1 MMQVIII
8 SPKSKAHRH
17 FHLSKRVAFASF
29 LVLLTIGYSLI
40 LWGKQSAT
48 TTVIEQSTQ
57 QFLPVNT
64 SSLTTFT
71 SKSNPQSNHQNDFL
85 AKRLGELQAES
96 IRIKAITDQLAEMSG
111 LDITAFETPKPVAG
125 GIESGGESLST
136 SELETDLETLQQ
148 GYVEQRNKLTELQKY
163 LLTRSSIKSSI
174 PSGKPVQ
181 SGWVSSFYG
190 KRIDPFSGKKAFH
203 RGIDV
208 AGKEG
213 TGVIAVA
220 DGMVTWI
227 GERGGYGGLVEID
240 HGNGYVTRYAHNKTI
255 KVALGEL
262 VSKGQ
267 VIALMGSTGRSTG
280 PHVHFE
286 VLHDGKNVN
295 PYNFIKK

>member
-8 SPKSKAHRH
+8 TPKSKAHRH
-17 FHLSKRVAFASF
+17 FHLSKKMAFTLFIFLLAFAY
-29 LVLLTIGYSLI
+29 GLI
-40 LWGKQSAT
+40 LWGQQSVTTSLDEQAAQNPTTLSAT
-48 TTVIEQSTQ
+48 STINLSKSVVQST
-57 QFLPVNT
+57 
-64 SSLTTFT
+64 
-71 SKSNPQSNHQNDFL
+71 HQNDFL

-96 IRIKAITDQLAEMSG
+96 IRIKAITEQLAEMSG
-111 LDITAFETPKPVAG
+111 VDISTFETSSLVAG
-125 GIESGGESLST
+125 GIESYGESLT
-136 SELETDLETLQQ
+136 DKELQKGIARLQK
-148 GYVEQRNKLTELQKY
+148 GYEQQHKQLSELQKY
-163 LLTRSSIKSSI
+163 LLTQSSIESSI
-174 PSGKPVQ
+174 PSGKPAQ

-262 VSKGQ
+262 VAKGQ

>member
-8 SPKSKAHRH
+8 SPKSKTNRH
-17 FHLSKRVAFASF
+17 IHLSKRVMFSSLL
-29 LVLLTIGYSLI
+29 LVMAAALLLVN
-40 LWGKQSAT
+40 WGKQSAANPHQPLQDHIAQQKFDTFHPPVDNNT
-48 TTVIEQSTQ
+48 TQTA
-57 QFLPVNT
+57 N
-64 SSLTTFT
+64 
-71 SKSNPQSNHQNDFL
+71 NDFL
-85 AKRLGELQAES
+85 AKRLGELQAEA
-96 IRIKAITDQLAEMSG
+96 IRIKAITDQLADMSG
-111 LDITAFETPKPVAG
+111 LDLTAFQTPVLVVG
-125 GIESGGESLST
+125 GLDNSGESLS
-136 SELETDLETLQQ
+136 QQ
-148 GYVEQRNKLTELQKY
+148 EMEDDIAKLKEGFSQQREQLSELQKY
-163 LLTRSSIKSSI
+163 LLTQSSITSSI
-174 PSGKPVQ
+174 PSGKPAQ

-190 KRIDPFSGKKAFH
+190 KRIDPFTGKKAFH
-203 RGIDV
+203 RGVDV
-208 AGKEG
+208 AGKSG

-255 KVALGEL
+255 KVELGEL
-262 VSKGQ
+262 VAKGQ

>member
-17 FHLSKRVAFASF
+17 FHLSKRVAFATF
-29 LVLLTIGYSLI
+29 LILLSIAYSLI
-40 LWGKQSAT
+40 LWGKQSA
-48 TTVIEQSTQ
+48 IKIDLKQ
-57 QFLPVNT
+57 QPQQTLSSNAPSYSNTNSPLANT
-64 SSLTTFT
+64 S
-71 SKSNPQSNHQNDFL
+71 HHNDFL

-111 LDITAFETPKPVAG
+111 LDLAAFQTPNPVAG
-125 GIESGGESLST
+125 GLESFGESLSDV
-136 SELETDLETLQQ
+136 EIETDINTLHQGLEQQ
-148 GYVEQRNKLTELQKY
+148 RDQLSELQKY
-163 LLTRSSIKSSI
+163 LLTESSIESSI
-174 PSGKPVQ
+174 PSGKPAQ
-181 SGWVSSFYG
+181 NGWVSSFYG
-190 KRIDPFSGKKAFH
+190 RRIDPFSGKKAYH
-203 RGIDV
+203 RGIDF

-227 GERGGYGGLVEID
+227 GERGGYGSLIEID
-240 HGNGYVTRYAHNKTI
+240 HGNGYLTRYAHNKTI
-255 KVALGEL
+255 KVDIGDL

-280 PHVHFE
+280 PHVHYE

>member
-8 SPKSKAHRH
+8 TPKSKAHRH
-17 FHLSKRVAFASF
+17 FHLSKRMAFISF
-29 LVLLTIGYSLI
+29 LVLLAFAYGLI
-40 LWGKQSAT
+40 LWGKQSVAVPFDEKT
-48 TTVIEQSTQ
+48 PLTSTDFNVSSTLSNTPSVEQ
-57 QFLPVNT
+57 
-64 SSLTTFT
+64 LT
-71 SKSNPQSNHQNDFL
+71 HQNDFL

-96 IRIKAITDQLAEMSG
+96 IRIKAITEQLAEMSG
-111 LDITAFETPKPVAG
+111 VDISSFETTSLVAG
-125 GIESGGESLST
+125 GIESYGESLT
-136 SELETDLETLQQ
+136 NKELQNGIAQLEQ
-148 GYVEQRNKLTELQKY
+148 GYEEQHKQLTELQKY
-163 LLTRSSIKSSI
+163 LLTQFTIESSI
-174 PSGKPVQ
+174 PSGKPAE

-203 RGIDV
+203 KGIDV

-213 TGVIAVA
+213 TGVLAVA
-220 DGMVTWI
+220 DGLVTWI

-255 KVALGEL
+255 KVELGDL
-262 VSKGQ
+262 ITKGQ